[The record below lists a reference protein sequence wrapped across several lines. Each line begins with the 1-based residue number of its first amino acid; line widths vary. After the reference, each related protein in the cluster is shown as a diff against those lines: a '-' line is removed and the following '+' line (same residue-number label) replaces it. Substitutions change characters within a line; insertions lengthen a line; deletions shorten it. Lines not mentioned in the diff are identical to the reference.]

1 MARIMA
7 RRPVVR
13 VFIQARM
20 SSERFPGKVLAP
32 FKGKPLI
39 AHVLGQ
45 VTQAV
50 SPDAVVVATSGELAD
65 DPLSAYVRELG
76 ITVLRG
82 PLENVFQRF
91 QLCLEAYP
99 CTWFFRVC
107 ADSPLLH
114 SALLTAAMAYCQR
127 LDLDLVTNVYPR
139 TFPKGQSVEMLRS
152 ETFSAITADLL
163 SEEEQEHVTK
173 YYYNNPG
180 RFRMLN
186 LDSNDPGLGQM
197 SFVVDTIEDLSR
209 LEGMSP
215 ADYLMEECLKRSL

>member
-1 MARIMA
+1 M
-7 RRPVVR
+7 VR

-20 SSERFPGKVLAP
+20 SSQRFPGKVLAP

-50 SPDAVVVATSGELAD
+50 STDVVVVATSGELAD

-76 ITVLRG
+76 ITVFRG
-82 PLENVFQRF
+82 PLDNVFRRF
-91 QLCLEAYP
+91 QLCLEVYP
-99 CTWFFRVC
+99 CTWFFRIC
-107 ADSPLLH
+107 ADSPLLN
-114 SALLTAAMAYCQR
+114 SSLLTAAITYCQR

-139 TFPKGQSVEMLRS
+139 TFPKGQSVEILRS
-152 ETFSAITADLL
+152 ETFSAITAALL

-173 YYYNNPG
+173 YYYNNSG

-186 LDSNDPGLGQM
+186 LDSGDPELGQM
-197 SFVVDTIEDLSR
+197 SFVVDTIEDLRR

-215 ADYLMEECLKRSL
+215 PDYLMEECLKRSL